1 MVEYEL
7 TKGEGRARVNVTVNS
22 LGSDLVVR
30 IYNQNAHIGAVAIGD
45 YDYEHERASVSV
57 ITRLGHKDD
66 ALAREAAYLLSK
78 SIRRPVCVIAGVH
91 LDNITREEIDKILA
105 NTKIAISE
113 IIKVCTQQKRV
124 ARSIR
129 PSRTMDTLRA
139 MSPLF
144 SFQKTT
150 YHGIC
155 GCSE

>member
-30 IYNQNAHIGAVAIGD
+30 IYNQNAHIGAVAVGE

-66 ALAREAAYLLSK
+66 ALAGEAAYLLSK

-91 LDNITREEIDKILA
+91 LDDITREEIDKILA
-105 NTKIAISE
+105 NARTAISE
-113 IIKVCTQQKRV
+113 IIGICTQQRRV
-124 ARSIR
+124 N
-129 PSRTMDTLRA
+129 
-139 MSPLF
+139 
-144 SFQKTT
+144 
-150 YHGIC
+150 
-155 GCSE
+155 

>member
-7 TKGEGRARVNVTVNS
+7 TKGEGRARVNITVNS

-91 LDNITREEIDKILA
+91 LDNITREEIDEILA
-105 NTKIAISE
+105 NTEAAMSE
-113 IIKVCTQQKRV
+113 VINVCTQQKRV
-124 ARSIR
+124 N
-129 PSRTMDTLRA
+129 
-139 MSPLF
+139 
-144 SFQKTT
+144 
-150 YHGIC
+150 
-155 GCSE
+155 